1 MKKKILFLLI
11 AVSLI
16 CLMAISISAE
26 RYTPTF
32 GAVTTVGGIAE
43 PTILDTTSRV
53 VMTDGT
59 TYPAYYI
66 LNDSTSFSPNFNKLN
81 NALKALGQ
89 EAAYDRGTVIA
100 LEIPEGTINL
110 PSCWSAGGFFQGDH
124 YIETIEYVR
133 LPSTLETMGEAAIYQ
148 ITTLKVIDNFEN
160 TKVVNIP
167 TRLHGLSSLQYI
179 HLPNT
184 VKTIPG
190 GAFRDCTSLEYVI
203 LGASIEE
210 INTQAFLYAGNNSG
224 KSSLKVYVS
233 DTLLTVYNA
242 YGDGPLQGS
251 NSVVEL
257 YYTGTLTDVGMQQ
270 MITGTGIKKGAS
282 KWAFVDASA
291 EGFDKDTVY
300 TTNTFIYNYNACD
313 AFYNGKHVM
322 EDASGCQV
330 KCKNCG
336 LAQEKDNPVHTNT
349 VTMQKTEKGYFDTII
364 ASTVCSSCGKVEKE
378 ESIAPLFT
386 HLGYSVSTYG
396 DGYAMVQGY
405 YVNKAAVDAY
415 KCYAPNF
422 KFGVIAAINATEGS
436 VSPKVDDANVIA
448 APLDNLN
455 HDYFDIKIS
464 GIPAEKCDSLVVF
477 CAYVIENDTIYY
489 LDNNV
494 TSLSVTGFSYN
505 QVSQMK

>member
-32 GAVTTVGGIAE
+32 GAVTTVDGIAE
-43 PTILDTTSRV
+43 PKILDTTSRV

-89 EAAYDRGTVIA
+89 TVSYSRGTVKA
-100 LEIPEGTINL
+100 LEIPEGIIDL
-110 PSCWSAGGFFQGDH
+110 PSCYNAGGFFQGDKFTP
-124 YIETIEYVR
+124 TIEYLR
-133 LPSTLETMGEAAIYQ
+133 LPSTLETMGDAAIYR
-148 ITTLKVIDNFEN
+148 INTLKVIDNFEN

-167 TRLHGLSSLQYI
+167 TRLEGLSSLQYI

-190 GAFRDCTSLEYVI
+190 GAFRDCTSVEYII

-210 INTQAFLYAGNNSG
+210 INTQAFLYAGKNSG
-224 KSSLKVYVS
+224 KECLKLYVS
-233 DTLLTVYNA
+233 GSLLSVVNA

-251 NSVVEL
+251 NAVVVL

-282 KWAFVDASA
+282 KWKFVDASA
-291 EGFDKDTVY
+291 KDFDKNATY
-300 TTNTFIYNYNACD
+300 TESTIIYNYNACD
-313 AFYNGKHVM
+313 AFYNGEHVM
-322 EDASGCQV
+322 ENVSGCQV

-336 LAQEKDNPVHTNT
+336 LAQEKDNSVHTNT
-349 VTMQKTEKGYFDTII
+349 VTMQKTEKGYFDTIV
-364 ASTVCSSCGKVEKE
+364 ASTVCSICGKVEKE

-415 KCYAPNF
+415 KYYAPNF
-422 KFGVIAAINATEGS
+422 KFGVIAANNATEGS
-436 VSPKVDDANVIA
+436 IAPKVDDANAIA

-464 GIPAEKCDSLVVF
+464 GIPVDKCDSLLVF
-477 CAYVIENDTIYY
+477 CAYVIESDVMYY

-494 TSLSVTGFSYN
+494 TSTSVTGFSYN

>member
-1 MKKKILFLLI
+1 MKKKILFLLM

-43 PTILDTTSRV
+43 PKVLDTTSRV

-89 EAAYDRGTVIA
+89 TASYSRGTIKA
-100 LEIPEGTINL
+100 LEIPEGIIDL
-110 PSCWSAGGFFQGDH
+110 PSCYNAGGFFQGDKFTP
-124 YIETIEYVR
+124 TIEYLR
-133 LPSTLETMGEAAIYQ
+133 LPSTLETMGDAAIYR
-148 ITTLKVIDNFEN
+148 INTLKVIDNFEN

-167 TRLHGLSSLQYI
+167 TRLQGLSSLQYI

-190 GAFRDCTSLEYVI
+190 VAFRDCTSVEYII

-210 INTQAFLYAGNNSG
+210 INTQAFLYAGKDSG
-224 KSSLKVYVS
+224 KGCLKLYVS
-233 DTLLTVYNA
+233 DSLLSVVNA
-242 YGDGPLQGS
+242 YGDGPLQSS
-251 NSVVEL
+251 NPVVVL

-270 MITGTGIKKGAS
+270 MTTGTGIKKGAS
-282 KWAFVDASA
+282 NWKFVDASA
-291 EGFDKDTVY
+291 KDFDKNATY
-300 TTNTFIYNYNACD
+300 TESTIIYNYNACD
-313 AFYNGKHVM
+313 AFYNGEHVI
-322 EDASGCQV
+322 EDVSGCQV

-349 VTMQKTEKGYFDTII
+349 VTMQKTEKGYFDTIV

-378 ESIAPLFT
+378 ESIAPLFK
-386 HLGYSVSTYG
+386 HLGYSVSTFG
-396 DGYAMVQGY
+396 ETHSVVQGY
-405 YVNKAAVDAY
+405 YVNKKAVDVY
-415 KCYAPNF
+415 KGYNPSF
-422 KFGVIAAINATEGS
+422 KFGVIAAANTTEES
-436 VSPKVDDANVIA
+436 ISPRLDDTGVLSAS
-448 APLDNLN
+448 LDNLC
-455 HDYFDIKIS
+455 HDYFEIKIS
-464 GIPAEKCDSLVVF
+464 GIKTEKCDVLLVF
-477 CAYVIENDTIYY
+477 CAYVIEGNTIYY

-494 TSLSVTGFSYN
+494 TSTSVTGISYN
-505 QVSQMK
+505 QASEIN